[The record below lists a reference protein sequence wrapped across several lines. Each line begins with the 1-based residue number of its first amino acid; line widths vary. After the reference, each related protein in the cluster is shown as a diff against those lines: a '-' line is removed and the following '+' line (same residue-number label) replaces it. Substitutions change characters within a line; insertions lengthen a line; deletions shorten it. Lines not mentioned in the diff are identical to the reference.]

1 MISYRLAVGVFS
13 IVSTVSVYPA
23 FAVGAGM
30 FAVLIMMGVAF
41 AIASCFYSSFI
52 PIVRSI
58 AIVVM
63 IISVLFLLLI
73 LELSNTQDFSG
84 LVSIVDASNFIRMA
98 AWPVSAFAIIL
109 TASNALVESRGN
121 EDSH

>member
-1 MISYRLAVGVFS
+1 
-13 IVSTVSVYPA
+13 
-23 FAVGAGM
+23 M
-30 FAVLIMMGVAF
+30 FAVLVLMGVAF

-52 PIVRSI
+52 PVVMDI
-58 AIVVM
+58 AIVVI
-63 IISVLFLLLI
+63 IISGLFFLLI

-84 LVSIVDASNFIRMA
+84 LVSIFDASNLIRMA